1 MRYRMLPR
9 SLLAT
14 VLATSGGCDLVAQLP
29 VITSVPPTFDAA
41 TPEKILAATITQN
54 NGQLNPSLR
63 VRCVIFSERPPQQ
76 LPAVRSVAAQALA
89 GNTYNCVLPDTLR
102 IRNNHVLLFE
112 WLVESINEQGEAN
125 PVARSGVK
133 QFHVGCADPA
143 QFLRNDQAAVLG
155 RFAGVFTTNQLL
167 DLGYVPTH
175 PAVTTIEVNA
185 GGVPVPTPFTGN
197 KVFRGMGVAFARA
210 ADILAAGNFVPSGLP
225 VSGQPNLLLMQPS
238 TTVAGRPDLAPLG
251 ATFTL
256 LGWAYAVN
264 LSTVPGPFPPDVGCF
279 PLHEWFFHEAG
290 VHTLDGGFT
299 PSFGAP
305 GVEHD
310 RLWDVHVWS
319 RASGL
324 PELGI
329 LNVTGAGGATTPG
342 AGFDAPAGSF
352 FHPDIPLP

>member
-9 SLLAT
+9 SLLAA

-29 VITSVPPTFDAA
+29 VITSVPPNFDAA
-41 TPEKILAATITQN
+41 TPQKILAATITQN

-63 VRCVIFSERPPQQ
+63 VGCQVFFASPPQQ
-76 LPAVRSVAAQALA
+76 LPTVRFVPAQQLA
-89 GNTYNCVLPDTLR
+89 GNVYNCVLPASLP
-102 IRNNHVLLFE
+102 IRKNHVLMFE
-112 WLVESINEQGEAN
+112 WLVESINQQGQAT

-133 QFHVGCADPA
+133 QFHVGCPSPT

-155 RFAGVFTTNQLL
+155 RFAGVLTSDQILG
-167 DLGYVPTH
+167 LGYVPTH
-175 PAVTTIEVNA
+175 PAVDTIAVNV
-185 GGVPVPTPFTGN
+185 GGVTVPTLFTGN
-197 KVFRGMGVAFARA
+197 KVFRGMGVAFARST
-210 ADILAAGNFVPSGLP
+210 DILAAGNFVPSGLP

-238 TTVAGRPDLAPLG
+238 TTVPGRPDLAPLG

-290 VHTLDGGFT
+290 VHTLDGGF
-299 PSFGAP
+299 SLSLAAP
-305 GVEHD
+305 GVGHA
-310 RLWDVHVWS
+310 RLWDIHVWS

-324 PELGI
+324 PALGI

-342 AGFDAPAGSF
+342 AGFDTPDGSF
-352 FHPDIPLP
+352 FHPNIPLP